1 MKTELRDGQRVWTK
15 ESIELILTGYKYKG
29 KAHIHYQQIKMLFWK
44 GLGEAGFEQKKGV
57 AKKDHFTM
65 VYESEKWF
73 CSVHLLYLKDE
84 AKVVFII
91 GLKMHPV
98 EDLVYLWDYIRS
110 SWSSR

>member
-15 ESIELILTGYKYKG
+15 ESIETILKSYLGEHPY
-29 KAHIHYQQIKMLFWK
+29 INYQKVKVLLHE
-44 GLGEAGFEQKKGV
+44 GLEEAGFEQKKGV
-57 AKKDHFTM
+57 AKENHFTM

-98 EDLVYLWDYIRS
+98 EDLVYLWDYIRA